1 MLKKKSIENEFEISN
16 ILEMAK
22 IIYNDGKMD
31 IFNAIYKANE
41 GVYTGRI
48 INQNEFIN
56 GGFIPKENIKEI
68 IGGIKRK
75 MLKKKSK
82 Y

>member
-1 MLKKKSIENEFEISN
+1 MLINKHDKNEFEIIN
-16 ILEMAK
+16 ILELAK

-31 IFNAIYKANE
+31 ILNAILKGNE

-68 IGGIKRK
+68 IGGTERK
-75 MLKKKSK
+75 IRRKKSRF
-82 Y
+82 

>member
-1 MLKKKSIENEFEISN
+1 MLKKKSIENEFEIIN

-22 IIYNDGKMD
+22 IIYSDGKMD
-31 IFNAIYKANE
+31 IFNVIYKANE
-41 GVYTGRI
+41 GVYIGRI

>member
-1 MLKKKSIENEFEISN
+1 MLRNKQDKNEFEIIN

-31 IFNAIYKANE
+31 IFNAIYRANE

-48 INQNEFIN
+48 INQNEYIN
-56 GGFIPKENIKEI
+56 GGFIPKENIKKI
-68 IGGIKRK
+68 IGGIKKK
-75 MLKKKSK
+75 MFKKISK
-82 Y
+82 F

>member
-1 MLKKKSIENEFEISN
+1 MSNDNDSEVIE